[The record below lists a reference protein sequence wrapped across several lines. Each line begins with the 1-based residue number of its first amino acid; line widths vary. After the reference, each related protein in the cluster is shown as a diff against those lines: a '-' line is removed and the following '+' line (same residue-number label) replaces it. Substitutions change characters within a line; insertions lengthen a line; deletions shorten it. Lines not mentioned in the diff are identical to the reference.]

1 MMTLLRKLG
10 LRLLLVFIPAALV
23 LEHLAADRPALV
35 FVAAAL
41 GIIPLAGLIVQATEQ
56 IAHRTGDAVGG
67 LLNAT
72 FGNAPELIIA
82 VVALRAGMNDM
93 VLASLAGAI
102 LANML
107 LGLGL
112 AFLLGGLNHH
122 DQEFNPRGAQMQAS
136 LMFMA
141 VISMVVPAA
150 FHNLVSA
157 EAVHLERYLSIGVAL
172 VLLAS
177 YTLYLFFML
186 RTHPEVFASE
196 QHHAEEEES
205 PWPVGRAVGLL
216 VASSLV
222 AAWMSE
228 ILVGAV
234 EGASHDLGMS
244 KAFIGMVVLAVV
256 GGAAELGSA
265 VAMGRRDRMDLAI
278 GIAVG
283 SSIQIS
289 LFVAPAL
296 VLLSL
301 FMAPAPFLLN
311 FGRGML
317 LLMFM
322 AVLIGTI
329 VAAGGRSNWYKG
341 VQLLTVYLIFT
352 LVFFLFPGG

>member
-1 MMTLLRKLG
+1 MNALKKVG
-10 LRLLLVFIPAALV
+10 LNMLLVFIPITLV
-23 LEHLAADRPALV
+23 LEHLATDRPALI

-41 GIIPLAGLIVQATEQ
+41 GIVPLAGLIVQATEQ

-67 LLNAT
+67 LLNST

-82 VVALRAGMNDM
+82 IVALRAGMNEM

-102 LANML
+102 MANML

-112 AFLLGGLNHH
+112 AFLLGGLRHH

-141 VISMVVPAA
+141 VISLVVPAA

-172 VLLAS
+172 VLLVS
-177 YTLYLFFML
+177 YALSLVFML
-186 RTHPEVFASE
+186 KTHPEVYASE
-196 QHHAEEEES
+196 KHHGEEEEA
-205 PWPVGRAVGLL
+205 PWPVGKAVGLL
-216 VASSLV
+216 VAASV
-222 AAWMSE
+222 GAAWMSE

-234 EGASHDLGMS
+234 EGASRDLGMS
-244 KAFIGMVVLAVV
+244 KAFIGLGVLAVV
-256 GGAAELGSA
+256 GGAAEIGST
-265 VAMGRRDRMDLAI
+265 VAMGRKDRMDLAI

-283 SSIQIS
+283 SSIQIT
-289 LFVAPAL
+289 LFVAPVL
-296 VLLSL
+296 VLVSL
-301 FMAPAPFLLN
+301 FIAPAPFLLT

-322 AVLIGTI
+322 TVLIGTI
-329 VAAGGRSNWYKG
+329 VATGGRSNWYKG
-341 VQLLTVYLIFT
+341 VQLLTIYLIFT
-352 LVFFLFPGG
+352 ILFFLFPGG